1 MYSSKFY
8 GIILENFCSSPLNM
22 ILEFLRYVSMK
33 AQVTS
38 SYLVI
43 HSNLETL
50 QYCGLI
56 FGILFFLVDISIDI
70 SMSPMNFELLT

>member
-1 MYSSKFY
+1 MKISIPNLIFHQ
-8 GIILENFCSSPLNM
+8 LNM

>member
-1 MYSSKFY
+1 MKITIPNLIFHQ
-8 GIILENFCSSPLNM
+8 LNM

-50 QYCGLI
+50 QYCDLI

>member
-1 MYSSKFY
+1 MKITIPNLIFHQ
-8 GIILENFCSSPLNM
+8 LNM

>member
-33 AQVTS
+33 AQVTT

-50 QYCGLI
+50 HCGLI
-56 FGILFFLVDISIDI
+56 FGILFSG
-70 SMSPMNFELLT
+70 